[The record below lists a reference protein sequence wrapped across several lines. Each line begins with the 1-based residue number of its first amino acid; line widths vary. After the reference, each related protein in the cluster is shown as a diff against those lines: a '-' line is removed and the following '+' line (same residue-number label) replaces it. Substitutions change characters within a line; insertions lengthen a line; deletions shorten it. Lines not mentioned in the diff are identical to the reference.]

1 MFLTTSKGGG
11 HARAALEKTTMSIQ
25 IVEKSG
31 EGLSRVFGVTVSAK
45 ELSQRVEARIAEI
58 TPQMSIKGFRPGKV
72 PAAHVKRMYGK
83 SIMGE
88 VVEQTLNEST
98 QKAIDDAKVRPATQ
112 PEMKLESDM
121 DKVLAGTEDLTYEI
135 QLEVMPDFKPVDP
148 STLSLTRPV
157 YAASDAEVDEAVA
170 ELAKQQRTYEPKTGK
185 AVKAA
190 DGDMA
195 VIDFVGRIDGVAFE
209 GGTGEDT
216 QLVIGS
222 GQFIP
227 GFEEQLIGAKVGDV
241 VTVKVS
247 FPADYQAASLAGK
260 AAEFETTI
268 KDIRAPAE
276 SKVDEAFAEKLGL
289 PSLDALKDAVRG
301 QIEQTYS
308 NQSRFKLKR
317 ALLDVLDTQH
327 DFPLP
332 PRMVEAE
339 FESIWQQVQQDKT
352 QGGLPDEDEGKSE
365 EDLKADYRRI
375 AERRVR
381 LGLVLAEIGAV
392 NNVTI
397 SDEEM
402 TNAARQEA
410 MRYGPQAQEVF
421 DYLRRTPQAQA
432 QLRAPLYEDKVV
444 DLIFNKAKIDEK
456 AVSKDE
462 LMADDELPDE
472 YNSGDKK
479 PAKKA
484 APKKAK
490 AEAAEEAPAAEAK
503 PAKKVAAK
511 ADKDEAP
518 AETKAAAK
526 PKAAPK
532 AKK

>member
-1 MFLTTSKGGG
+1 
-11 HARAALEKTTMSIQ
+11 MSIQ

-58 TPQMSIKGFRPGKV
+58 SPQMSLKGFRPGKV
-72 PAAHVKRMYGK
+72 PPAHVKRLYGK

-121 DKVLAGTEDLTYEI
+121 DKVLAGQQDLAYEI
-135 QLEVMPDFKPVDP
+135 QLEVMPEFKPVDP
-148 STLSLTRPV
+148 ATLALTRPV
-157 YAASDAEVDEAVA
+157 YSAADAEVDEAVA
-170 ELAKQQRTYEPKTGK
+170 ELAKQQRAYEPKTGK
-185 AVKAA
+185 SVKAA
-190 DGDMA
+190 DGDMVVA
-195 VIDFVGRIDGVAFE
+195 DFVGRIDGEAFE
-209 GGTGEDT
+209 GGTASDS
-216 QLVIGS
+216 QIILGS

-247 FPADYQAASLAGK
+247 FPEDYGAAQLAGK
-260 AAEFETTI
+260 PAEFETTI

-276 SKVDEAFAEKLGL
+276 SKVDEDFAQKLGM
-289 PSLDALKDAVRG
+289 PSLEALRDAVRG
-301 QIEQTYS
+301 QVEQSYA

-317 ALLDVLDTQH
+317 ALLDALDSAH

-339 FESIWQQVQQDKT
+339 FGQIWSQVEADKA
-352 QGGLPDEDEGKSE
+352 QGSLPDEDASKSDDE
-365 EDLKADYRRI
+365 LKADYRKI

-381 LGLVLAEIGAV
+381 LGLVLAEIGSL
-392 NNVTI
+392 NNVTV
-397 SDEEM
+397 SDEEL

-421 DYLRRTPQAQA
+421 DYLRRTPAAQA

-444 DLIFNKAKIDEK
+444 DLIFGQAKVTDK
-456 AVSKDE
+456 PVTKDE
-462 LMADDELPDE
+462 LMADDELPEGYGSDE
-472 YNSGDKK
+472 KK
-479 PAKKA
+479 PAQKAKETKAA

-490 AEAAEEAPAAEAK
+490 AEEPAAEEAK
-503 PAKKVAAK
+503 PKKAAK
-511 ADKDEAP
+511 AKDEAP
-518 AETKAAAK
+518 AEAAEK
-526 PKAAPK
+526 PVKSKAAPK
-532 AKK
+532 AKKAE